1 LNNLCCANDTII
13 FAATDKRSL
22 QLIMRGLRKYEEQ
35 SGQLINK
42 DKKSY
47 YVYSKATQTFKQLVE
62 EVIDISRGIFPLMY
76 LDFPI
81 GHAKKQKVHCSMLI
95 KKNSKQATYMERK
108 VIVWRDKVVLINSVL

>member
-81 GHAKKQKVHCSMLI
+81 GHEIFHQSW
-95 KKNSKQATYMERK
+95 YY
-108 VIVWRDKVVLINSVL
+108 VVG